1 MADKRRERRET
12 LRNFIAVTARAIL
25 SFLLQITGSW
35 LDWRILVGD
44 VEDSEYKSALVQLML
59 VQALGVTPIMRL
71 WSERLLL
78 GWCSDLVGG

>member
-1 MADKRRERRET
+1 MANSR
-12 LRNFIAVTARAIL
+12 
-25 SFLLQITGSW
+25 
-35 LDWRILVGD
+35 GD
-44 VEDSEYKSALVQLML
+44 AEGSEYKSALVQLML